1 MSGQIRV
8 DPPSLRRIST
18 QLDGVLSELKAAQQA
33 VLDSEVQPSAF
44 SPVGAPLA
52 YAFLAAIEYAGN
64 DAWEQGDQ
72 VISIQRRLDLTATIW
87 DDAETASAVEEV

>member
-1 MSGQIRV
+1 MSGQISV
-8 DPPSLRRIST
+8 DPPSLRKLSS
-18 QLDGVLSELKAAQQA
+18 QLDGVLSELTAAQQA
-33 VLDSEVQPSAF
+33 VLGSEVQPSAF

-72 VISIQRRLDLTATIW
+72 VMSIQRRLERTARIW
-87 DDAETASAVEEV
+87 EDAETASTVEEL